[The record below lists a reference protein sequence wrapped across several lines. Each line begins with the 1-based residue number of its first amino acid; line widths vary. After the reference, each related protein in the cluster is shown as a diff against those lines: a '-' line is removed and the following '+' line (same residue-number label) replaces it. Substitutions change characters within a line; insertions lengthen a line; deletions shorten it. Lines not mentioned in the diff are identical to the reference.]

1 MVKKCLLRNGK
12 NKIFL
17 QGKETDYF
25 AEFDV
30 ILLSLILFYPS
41 NEMTNEECIAAISA
55 LSFQTPF
62 LVFLTGLKAGAL
74 KECWL

>member
-1 MVKKCLLRNGK
+1 MEK

-17 QGKETDYF
+17 QGKQTDYF
-25 AEFDV
+25 AEFNV

-41 NEMTNEECIAAISA
+41 NEMTNEECIAPISA

-62 LVFLTGLKAGAL
+62 LVLLTGLKTRAL
-74 KECWL
+74 KKCWL